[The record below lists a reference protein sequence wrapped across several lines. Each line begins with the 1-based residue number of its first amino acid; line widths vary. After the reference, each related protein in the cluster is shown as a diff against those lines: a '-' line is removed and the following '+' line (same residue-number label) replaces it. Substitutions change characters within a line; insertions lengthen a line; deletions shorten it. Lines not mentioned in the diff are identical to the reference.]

1 MGASRRKRK
10 RKKIKSAA
18 RQTPGVSVVCF
29 DFPRFLKRITGISGW
44 KEVNGPDSGV
54 GLDYWY
60 RAGGHDAY
68 VNVDQGVMTVSID
81 KEVVF
86 EGDAD
91 QAKCEED

>member
-60 RAGGHDAY
+60 RAGNHEAY
-68 VNVDQGVMTVSID
+68 INLDQGHMTVSGD
-81 KEVVF
+81 QEVVF
-86 EGDAD
+86 EGSAD
-91 QAKCEED
+91 QARCKEE